1 MQDATEKNT
10 PRDATAVVVE
20 LRALLIDVALWLI
33 ARGALER
40 PAGHPDAWLAIE
52 GFGTRIVA
60 LARVRAKEAPF
71 GRLLS
76 RRERLYAELLPLMRR
91 TFEAAFRAT
100 RRERAYSD
108 IVDQDDAWQ
117 DGISGLMRAVEL
129 FDASRGYKFPT
140 FAQHW
145 VQMSTRRSAQ
155 KVSRVKC
162 SALTSANK
170 EKRDEA
176 RRTMGRKQAYI
187 TGTYHAAAN
196 DPGLDVQYNTEI
208 LTVRSALTCEA
219 NAEEVAETKRFQRR
233 LTQAL
238 ERLKPRHREIA
249 IAHIY
254 REETMLEIADRMG
267 VSRQAIGAAWLTIEA
282 GLKKALGAS
291 GSARAR

>member
-10 PRDATAVVVE
+10 RDATAVVVE
-20 LRALLIDVALWLI
+20 LRALLIDIALWLI
-33 ARGALER
+33 ARGAIGR
-40 PAGHPDAWLAIE
+40 PAGHPDAWLSSE
-52 GFGTRIVA
+52 GLGTRIVA
-60 LARVRAKEAPF
+60 LARARAKEAPF

-108 IVDQDDAWQ
+108 IVNRDDAGQ

-145 VQMSTRRSAQ
+145 IQMSTRRSAQ

-162 SALTSANK
+162 SALTSANR

-176 RRTMGRKQAYI
+176 RRTMGRNQGYT
-187 TGTYHAAAN
+187 TGAYHAAVN
-196 DPGLDVQYNTEI
+196 DSGSGAEYSTEM
-208 LTVRSALTCEA
+208 LTIRKALTCEA